1 LTLKE
6 YLTMANKDNVP
17 LTMVDYY
24 KLWQPI
30 SGQQFGGLG
39 MYGSR
44 KQDVGKY
51 DKENLDKTS

>member
-1 LTLKE
+1 
-6 YLTMANKDNVP
+6 MANKDNVP

>member
-1 LTLKE
+1 
-6 YLTMANKDNVP
+6 MANKDDNP

-39 MYGSR
+39 MYGAV

>member
-1 LTLKE
+1 MTQRE
-6 YLTMANKDNVP
+6 CLTMDTKNP
-17 LTMVDYY
+17 MTMVDYY

-39 MYGSR
+39 MYGAV

-51 DKENLDKTS
+51 NKENLDKTS

>member
-1 LTLKE
+1 
-6 YLTMANKDNVP
+6 MANKDDTP

-30 SGQQFGGLG
+30 SGQQFYGLG
-39 MYGSR
+39 MYGDR

-51 DKENLDKTS
+51 NKENLDKTS

>member
-1 LTLKE
+1 MKT
-6 YLTMANKDNVP
+6 ANDM
-17 LTMVDYY
+17 TQVDYY

-30 SGQQFGGLG
+30 SGQQFYGLG
-39 MYGSR
+39 MYGDS

>member
-1 LTLKE
+1 MTQKGYLIMVNKE
-6 YLTMANKDNVP
+6 SNP

-39 MYGSR
+39 MYGAV
-44 KQDVGKY
+44 KQDIGKY